1 MDYYGLF
8 PQFKINRPLNESE
21 FSGKL
26 EQKTRVNIDTKQL
39 MPDLKV
45 ITLNSKYLEI
55 VDKFYSS
62 KGILSLVT
70 FIFSFAFIGAFIWV
84 IIDTIIQSDYEV
96 DSLLATSIIAF
107 TFLPIGLCM
116 LFLLKK
122 EWFAWTHYPIR
133 FDRKNQLVH
142 ATRIDGSVF
151 TVPWQDIFFTT
162 GLNHRKEIG
171 KDYYISG
178 HVLAEDGITIID
190 TFCLPASHGNLEELR
205 AHWEFVRRYMEEG
218 PQGMKERIPFCLPIA
233 NKKESFGFTFFY
245 SMTQHNGTPVI
256 LFPITVPL
264 AFLYAIPRYIAI
276 LTSRRPVWPDNI
288 QKQAIVDENDPYY
301 LDASTNPKNL
311 WKTFFK

>member
-1 MDYYGLF
+1 
-8 PQFKINRPLNESE
+8 FKINRPLNESE
-21 FSGKL
+21 FTGKL
-26 EQKTRVNIDTKQL
+26 EQKTRINIDTKQL

-45 ITLNSKYLEI
+45 ITINSNYLEM

-62 KGILSLVT
+62 KGLLSLVAFFGCLFFLGT
-70 FIFSFAFIGAFIWV
+70 PFGLIFS
-84 IIDTIIQSDYEV
+84 TIIQSQYAIDHI
-96 DSLLATSIIAF
+96 LFMLAITLIAS
-107 TFLPIGLCM
+107 PMGLWM

-122 EWFAWTHYPIR
+122 EWLAWTHYPIR

-142 ATRIDGSVF
+142 ATRIDGSIF
-151 TVPWQDIFFTT
+151 TTPWQNVFFTT

-178 HVLAEDGITIID
+178 HVLADDGITIID
-190 TFCLPASHGNLEELR
+190 TFCLPSSHSNLEELK

-264 AFLYAIPRYIAI
+264 AFLFALPRYIAI
-276 LTSRRPVWPDNI
+276 LTSRRPIWPESI
-288 QKQAIVDENDPYY
+288 QAQCPIEKDDPYI
-301 LDASTNPKNL
+301 LNASMNPKNL
-311 WKTFFK
+311 WKTFF

>member
-21 FSGKL
+21 FSRKL
-26 EQKTRVNIDTKQL
+26 EQKIRVNIDTKQL

-45 ITLNSKYLEI
+45 ITINSNYLEM

-62 KGILSLVT
+62 KGLLSLAA
-70 FIFSFAFIGAFIWV
+70 SFGCLFFIGTFAWLAIDV
-84 IIDTIIQSDYEV
+84 ITRSFYEV
-96 DSLLATSIIAF
+96 GYLLAILVGLLIIFPMAF
-107 TFLPIGLCM
+107 WM

-276 LTSRRPVWPDNI
+276 LTSRRPVWPKSI
-288 QKQAIVDENDPYY
+288 QTQSPVDKDDPYR
-301 LDASTNPKNL
+301 LDATTNPKSL
-311 WKTFFK
+311 WRTFF